1 MYDEWLTANE
11 RLPLLIKAKDQI
23 LWIFKGA

>member
-1 MYDEWLTANE
+1 MYDEWLTSTE
-11 RLPLLIKAKDQI
+11 RLPLLIKAKDKI